1 MSRSPS
7 ADPPECPDFYRL
19 GTFVREDSPGYL
31 MRRIMQ
37 VVVNQLDRRLEVG
50 ELTYAQWAPLYL
62 IQRMEQPTLATLAR
76 ELRTDPGAMTRTLDR
91 LEAKGLCRRERS
103 TEDRRVMHLSLTPEG
118 EAATAPVPQLLCE
131 ISNELLTGFSHDE
144 WQTFMG
150 LLRRVAGNAEALQAQ
165 APLHVVSSGCDTRP
179 DTPPVKRHRQ
189 PGEPS

>member
-1 MSRSPS
+1 MPALPS
-7 ADPPECPDFYRL
+7 ANSPERPDFYRL
-19 GTFVREDSPGYL
+19 GAFVREDSPGYL

-62 IQRMEQPTLATLAR
+62 IQRMESPTLATLAR

-103 TEDRRVMHLSLTPEG
+103 SEDRRVMHLSLTPAG
-118 EAATAPVPQLLCE
+118 EAATAPVPELLCE

-144 WQTFMG
+144 WQTFMVM
-150 LLRRVAGNAEALQAQ
+150 LRRVATNAEALQTQ
-165 APLHVVSSGCDTRP
+165 AASPNAASSTCDTFSA
-179 DTPPVKRHRQ
+179 TRHR
-189 PGEPS
+189 PSGEPS